1 MRREAGQKSLF
12 GYLAGAGGATIQQ
25 AMTAE
30 LPPHEEKALN
40 RLKQIDPDML
50 SPREAIDI
58 LYELRDVLQARHHLM
73 RE

>member
-1 MRREAGQKSLF
+1 M
-12 GYLAGAGGATIQQ
+12 
-25 AMTAE
+25 AE